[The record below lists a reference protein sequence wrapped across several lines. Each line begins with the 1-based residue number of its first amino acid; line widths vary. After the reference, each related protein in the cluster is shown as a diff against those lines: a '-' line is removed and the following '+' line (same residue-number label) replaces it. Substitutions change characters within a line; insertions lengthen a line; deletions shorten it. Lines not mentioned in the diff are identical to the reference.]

1 MPYNDAGKYYDGFVV
16 WHEQAVGVYA
26 LLAVV
31 SFIVTVVM
39 AVLFRKVQHDQGAC

>member
-1 MPYNDAGKYYDGFVV
+1 MPYNEAGRYYDGFVV

-31 SFIVTVVM
+31 SLIVSVVM
-39 AVLFRKVQHDQGAC
+39 LVLFRKVQDGKGAC